1 MRQLF
6 VATIAVVGLC
16 ASQVQAGK
24 VEVSGVHLC
33 CKQCVDN
40 ANKAL
45 SKVDGVTD
53 VASDQKARTV
63 TFKAKD
69 TKSAEAGVN
78 ALVAAGFFGS
88 ATEDGKELKI
98 AVNLP
103 KKGEKADEVTV
114 KAVHVCCKRCQT
126 IINDLFKDAKV
137 SYSGT
142 GAQKDVKISA
152 KGLDKENVMETLLK
166 AGFSGKVE

>member
-6 VATIAVVGLC
+6 VATVAVVGLC
-16 ASQVQAGK
+16 TGQVQAGK

-45 SKVDGVTD
+45 SAVDGVTD
-53 VASDQKARTV
+53 VTSDQKTKTV

-69 TKSAEAGVN
+69 TKAAEAGVK
-78 ALVAAGFFGS
+78 ALIAAGFFGS
-88 ATEDGKELKI
+88 ASEDGKDLKI
-98 AVNLP
+98 GLNLP

-114 KAVHVCCKRCQT
+114 KGVHVCCKRCQNM
-126 IINDLFKDAKV
+126 INDLFKDAKV
-137 SYSGT
+137 TYSGT
-142 GAQKDVKISA
+142 GVQKDVKISG
-152 KGLDKENVMETLLK
+152 KGLDKEAVLETLLK